1 MVHEYRCEGGSEE
14 LAVQEVRSR
23 SLVLPRAQGAFLVP
37 DHEVHCQDDD
47 GTEQHEEIKRLDE
60 AGDDALRLEDI
71 KMKLLES
78 KDFRDLGLDARR
90 SLAIN
95 LHGARK
101 GHCDVRHSPWL
112 TRIVCSLTFGFA
124 EPLGGLGGEF
134 NPGGDAAHAEHS
146 VTMVIQ
152 ALNDLSRKCKEQGM
166 GPTKPFSSRR
176 QLDG

>member
-1 MVHEYRCEGGSEE
+1 M
-14 LAVQEVRSR
+14 
-23 SLVLPRAQGAFLVP
+23 
-37 DHEVHCQDDD
+37 
-47 GTEQHEEIKRLDE
+47 EQHEEIKRLDE

-78 KDFRDLGLDARR
+78 KDFRDLGLDARS

-95 LHGARK
+95 LHGACK

-134 NPGGDAAHAEHS
+134 NPGGDVAHAEHS

-152 ALNDLSRKCKEQGM
+152 ALNDVSRKCKERGM
-166 GPTKPFSSRR
+166 GANEAFFQEETTRWVKKSTRKAFQKLTHQKRDTSTGTGTSTPQRLAKFWR
-176 QLDG
+176 DYDDE